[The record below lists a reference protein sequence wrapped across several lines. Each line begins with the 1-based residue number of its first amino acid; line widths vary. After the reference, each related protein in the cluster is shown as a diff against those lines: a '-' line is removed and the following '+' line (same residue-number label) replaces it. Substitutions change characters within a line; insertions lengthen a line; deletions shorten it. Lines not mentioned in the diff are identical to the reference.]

1 MKKKASIIKLSII
14 AVVLVIGLVLSF
26 VSFPISKT
34 YDFHSF
40 ASSIKLGLDLKGGIY
55 AVYQADIEGVNDV
68 ESSMDGTVASLE
80 EVLIGKGYTEATV
93 VREGNYRI
101 RVEVPDV
108 DSPQDILR
116 ILGEPAE
123 LEFYLVTEENPQT
136 EPYETSEPF
145 MTGDE
150 VTGASVGQQN
160 SDYGVSLNLNNDGA
174 NTFYEITGANVGSY
188 IWIYTVIGGERTV
201 ISKAT
206 IQEAI
211 PGNAFISMS
220 GQTYDQAQEL
230 ADRINSGTFSVT
242 LSLAE
247 SSTISATLGENALNM
262 GLLAGAIGFLLII
275 IFMCC
280 FYRGFG
286 ALSSVGLLMYT
297 VVMLFFMSVFP
308 WVQLTLPGIAGIL
321 LSIGMAVDG
330 NVVIFERIKDEYRNG
345 KSIMSAFHYGYKK
358 AAIAIF
364 DSNVV
369 TLIAAILLLIFGTG
383 SIQGFAMTLLIGI
396 VFSFLNSI
404 FLTRFLIKQMIN
416 INSTSEKLYNLKRG
430 KGFENIRADEND
442 AAVQR
447 QIDDEQRKKEEEKIR
462 KQKEKAA
469 SKLGGGTAE

>member
-14 AVVLVIGLVLSF
+14 ALVLVIGLVLSF

-40 ASSIKLGLDLKGGIY
+40 ASAIKLGLDLKGGIY
-55 AVYQADIEGVNDV
+55 AVYQADIEGVNDI
-68 ESSMDGTVASLE
+68 ESSMNGTVTSLE

-93 VREGNYRI
+93 IREGNYRI

-123 LEFYLVTEENPQT
+123 LEFYLADDTQT
-136 EPYETSEPF
+136 EPSGDPF
-145 MTGDE
+145 MTGDQ
-150 VTGASVGQQN
+150 VTGAFVGQQN
-160 SDYGVSLNLNNDGA
+160 GEYGVSLNLNNEGA
-174 NTFYEITGANVGSY
+174 DIFYEITGANIDKY
-188 IWIYTVIGGERTV
+188 IWIYTVIGGEKNV
-201 ISKAT
+201 ISRAK
-206 IQEAI
+206 INEAI

-220 GQTYDQAQEL
+220 SSSYEDAQNL

-242 LSLAE
+242 LSLQE

-262 GLLAGAIGFLLII
+262 GLLAGALGFVLII

-286 ALSSVGLLMYT
+286 ILSSLGLLMYT
-297 VVMLFFMSVFP
+297 VVVLFFMAVFP

-345 KSIMSAFHYGYKK
+345 KSIMSACNYGFKK
-358 AAIAIF
+358 AAVAII

-369 TLIAAILLLIFGTG
+369 TIIAAVLLLIFGTG
-383 SIQGFAMTLLIGI
+383 AIQGFAMTLLIGI

-404 FLTRFLIKQMIN
+404 FLTRFLIKQSVN
-416 INSTSEKLYNLKRG
+416 INSTNAKWYNLKRG
-430 KGFENIRADEND
+430 AGFEDVRADEND

-447 QIDDEQRKKEEEKIR
+447 QIDDEQRAKEEAKRQKQRRKKIS
-462 KQKEKAA
+462 EN
-469 SKLGGGTAE
+469 GGIAE